1 MDDKL
6 KNFIRENRD
15 DFEVYQTD
23 TDSLWD
29 AISNG
34 IDESENLE
42 KSYSEPPKTR
52 RVKRKKIRK
61 IWQVAAA
68 VVCFLGAGLFLMNV
82 SEDET
87 VAEAKKLH
95 KISPELYEAEQYYST
110 LIQEKMEVIQANHS
124 EINPVLFQDMQSMD
138 SAYLELR
145 QDLQDNADN
154 AQVIEAMIQH
164 YRIKLQIL
172 ENMLQELEAEELKEN
187 SSEFI

>member
-29 AISNG
+29 AISSG

-42 KSYSEPPKTR
+42 KSYSEPPKAR

-61 IWQVAAA
+61 VWQIAAA

-82 SEDET
+82 SEDEA
-87 VAEAKKLH
+87 VAEAKKLQ
-95 KISPELYEAEQYYST
+95 KISPELYEAEQYYSG
-110 LIQEKMEVIQANHS
+110 LIQQKMEIIQARHS
-124 EINPVLFQDMQSMD
+124 DINPVLFQDIQAMD

-172 ENMLQELEAEELKEN
+172 ESMLQELESEEIKET